1 MFEMIQII
9 LKQKEMIYMLV
20 SFWFKTVPIDFKK
33 VGDIVSKEVHKVQ
46 QTKYKV
52 NNLEKKNPVTTLI
65 HINQNNTD
73 KQSLEKKSRC

>member
-9 LKQKEMIYMLV
+9 LNQKEMIYMLV

-52 NNLEKKNPVTTLI
+52 NNLEKQKSCDYFNS
-65 HINQNNTD
+65 HKS
-73 KQSLEKKSRC
+73 KQHR

>member
-9 LKQKEMIYMLV
+9 LNQKEMIYMLV
-20 SFWFKTVPIDFKK
+20 SFWFKTVTIDFKK

-52 NNLEKKNPVTTLI
+52 NNLEKQKSCDYFNS
-65 HINQNNTD
+65 HKS
-73 KQSLEKKSRC
+73 KQHR